1 MIYNRKTCLILL
13 IVLIS
18 APLERAFRGQPLR
31 PTEGSIK
38 APKDHDYRLQFKI
51 SSTPTRYNDQK
62 STRNF
67 YNEKE
72 NRNSPKFRTKSKNTS
87 TTDEKR
93 RQVEKVL
100 NACRSEGKITVTITE
115 VNHAITTAGRL
126 YRPDDAVEIFRSI
139 GKLGFKAD
147 LMTYNNVIWC
157 VGNAGRFDISKQ
169 FFAELLTRSDL
180 KPNVYTYG
188 SLMHACAKIK
198 GYKQA
203 LLYLGTFACYFVIP
217 LIENLVVLRLRIIF
231 RKRDNSTN
239 NLSYTVQHNNMQDNT
254 MFLM

>member
-1 MIYNRKTCLILL
+1 MIITALKKESSFINTLVTMMHDRKTCLVLL
-13 IVLIS
+13 IFLICS
-18 APLERAFRGQPLR
+18 PLNEAFHGQSSRSIEITVRSRRHDEAAPRQQSKL
-31 PTEGSIK
+31 
-38 APKDHDYRLQFKI
+38 
-51 SSTPTRYNDQK
+51 SSTPTRYNSDQK

-72 NRNSPKFRTKSKNTS
+72 NRNSPKFRTKSKNTL

-100 NACRSEGKITVTITE
+100 NACRSEGKIAVTITE

-139 GKLGFKAD
+139 GKLGFQAD
-147 LMTYNNVIWC
+147 LMTYNNIIWC
-157 VGNAGRFDISKQ
+157 VGNAGRFDVSKQ

-203 LLYLGTFACYFVIP
+203 LLYLG
-217 LIENLVVLRLRIIF
+217 EH
-231 RKRDNSTN
+231 S
-239 NLSYTVQHNNMQDNT
+239 VQQYWT
-254 MFLM
+254 IAMF

>member
-1 MIYNRKTCLILL
+1 MTFLKKESSLLSCIDNMMHDRKTSLVLL
-13 IVLIS
+13 IFLICT
-18 APLERAFRGQPLR
+18 PLSEAFHGQPSR
-31 PTEGSIK
+31 SNVITVKSRRREDI
-38 APKDHDYRLQFKI
+38 APRQQSEL
-51 SSTPTRYNDQK
+51 SSTPTRYNNDQK

-100 NACRSEGKITVTITE
+100 NDCRSEGKIAVTITE

-139 GKLGFKAD
+139 GKLGFQAD
-147 LMTYNNVIWC
+147 LMTYNNIIWC
-157 VGNAGRFDISKQ
+157 VGNAGRFDVSKQ
-169 FFAELLTRSDL
+169 FFAELLTRTDL

-203 LLYLGTFACYFVIP
+203 LLYLGKCFCQQY
-217 LIENLVVLRLRIIF
+217 
-231 RKRDNSTN
+231 
-239 NLSYTVQHNNMQDNT
+239 
-254 MFLM
+254 

>member
-1 MIYNRKTCLILL
+1 MIYDRKTCLILL

-18 APLERAFRGQPLR
+18 APLERAFRGQSLV
-31 PTEGSIK
+31 PTEVRSKG
-38 APKDHDYRLQFKI
+38 PKELNNRHHFEI

-72 NRNSPKFRTKSKNTS
+72 NRNSPKYRTKSKNTS

-100 NACRSEGKITVTITE
+100 NACRSEGKLTVTITE

-169 FFAELLTRSDL
+169 FFAELLTRPDL

-203 LLYLGTFACYFVIP
+203 LLYLGKVYCTSSFSFT
-217 LIENLVVLRLRIIF
+217 VLRSAFLGNREVT
-231 RKRDNSTN
+231 STW
-239 NLSYTVQHNNMQDNT
+239 LVLL
-254 MFLM
+254 F

>member
-1 MIYNRKTCLILL
+1 MTFLRKESSVLSFIDNKMHDRKTSLVLL
-13 IVLIS
+13 IFLICT
-18 APLERAFRGQPLR
+18 PLSEAFHGQPSR
-31 PTEGSIK
+31 SNVITVRSRRREDI
-38 APKDHDYRLQFKI
+38 APRQQSEL
-51 SSTPTRYNDQK
+51 SSTPTRYNNDQK

-100 NACRSEGKITVTITE
+100 NACRSEGKIAVTITE

-139 GKLGFKAD
+139 GKLGFQAD
-147 LMTYNNVIWC
+147 LMTYNNIIWC
-157 VGNAGRFDISKQ
+157 VGNAGRFDVSKQ
-169 FFAELLTRSDL
+169 FFAELLTRTDL

-203 LLYLGTFACYFVIP
+203 LLYLG
-217 LIENLVVLRLRIIF
+217 
-231 RKRDNSTN
+231 K
-239 NLSYTVQHNNMQDNT
+239 
-254 MFLM
+254 

>member
-18 APLERAFRGQPLR
+18 APLERAFRGRPLR
-31 PTEGSIK
+31 LAEGIIT
-38 APKDHDYRLQFKI
+38 APKEHDCRRQFKV

-203 LLYLGTFACYFVIP
+203 LLYLGKFTLVFFADY
-217 LIENLVVLRLRIIF
+217 LEDLVVFGARNFF
-231 RKRDNSTN
+231 RK
-239 NLSYTVQHNNMQDNT
+239 
-254 MFLM
+254 

>member
-1 MIYNRKTCLILL
+1 MMHDRKTCLVLL
-13 IVLIS
+13 IFLICS
-18 APLERAFRGQPLR
+18 PLNEAFHGQSSRSNGIEVRSRRREEAAPRQQSEL
-31 PTEGSIK
+31 
-38 APKDHDYRLQFKI
+38 
-51 SSTPTRYNDQK
+51 SSTPTRYNSDQK

-72 NRNSPKFRTKSKNTS
+72 NRNSPKFRTKSKNTL

-100 NACRSEGKITVTITE
+100 NACRSEGKIAVTITE

-139 GKLGFKAD
+139 GKLGFQAD
-147 LMTYNNVIWC
+147 LMTYNNIIWC
-157 VGNAGRFDISKQ
+157 VGNAGRFDVSKQ

-203 LLYLGTFACYFVIP
+203 LLYLGEHSLQQYWTIMLF
-217 LIENLVVLRLRIIF
+217 
-231 RKRDNSTN
+231 
-239 NLSYTVQHNNMQDNT
+239 
-254 MFLM
+254 

>member
-1 MIYNRKTCLILL
+1 MKRDRHSCLLLLVLLLNIPREHAFHTQSMQKRMSKGLEFTEESYRKDK
-13 IVLIS
+13 S
-18 APLERAFRGQPLR
+18 E
-31 PTEGSIK
+31 
-38 APKDHDYRLQFKI
+38 LQ
-51 SSTPTRYNDQK
+51 STPTRFNNDHK

-72 NRNSPKFRTKSKNTS
+72 NRNSPKFRSKYKNTS
-87 TTDEKR
+87 TTEEKR

-100 NACRSEGKITVTITE
+100 NACRSEGKSTVTITE

-139 GKLGFKAD
+139 GKLGFQAD

-157 VGNAGRFDISKQ
+157 VGNAGRYETSKQ
-169 FFAELLTRSDL
+169 FFQELLTRPDL

-203 LLYLGTFACYFVIP
+203 LIYLGKFFFFGMSSLP
-217 LIENLVVLRLRIIF
+217 
-231 RKRDNSTN
+231 
-239 NLSYTVQHNNMQDNT
+239 SY
-254 MFLM
+254 LL